1 MNINEFV
8 ATHFAQFAQYFLM
21 AVGAV
26 TLFMFVLKE
35 LPGLTEEIRGRAK
48 KANSEW
54 RYATQ
59 AAVRPDESLTDITT
73 ATYLWQQHGIRCT
86 QVLLEAL
93 ETALGEAGYRL
104 TQDVSGERNIINP
117 KKMYPH
123 RREMVASAL
132 LRAREQF
139 WAPHQSDADVE
150 NTVRLALKSGLGQKM
165 LDDILITLI
174 SRKWRLETTRPDREL
189 EAYPLQQV
197 VVKITG
203 AYDARKDDLIQC
215 LKHLATT
222 ISVDIPSADA
232 SIPDEDGRFC
242 TPEIPTAVRYSVT
255 RTLCDSPPGFF
266 PESLQI
272 SPPLALTGMMKAF
285 NASLENHIVMILQCH
300 RETDPEMFTF
310 LLEKAIRKLEERKT
324 SAVDEDDDTGYAF
337 ACQGRCFD

>member
-1 MNINEFV
+1 MNVYEFV
-8 ATHFAQFAQYFLM
+8 TAHFAQFAQYFLM

-54 RYATQ
+54 RYTTP

-215 LKHLATT
+215 LKHLAAALK
-222 ISVDIPSADA
+222 VDIPSADA
-232 SIPDEDGRFC
+232 SITDEEERFC
-242 TPEIPTAVRYSVT
+242 TPEIRTAVRYSVT
-255 RTLCDSPPGFF
+255 RTRCDSPPGFF
-266 PESLQI
+266 PESYQT
-272 SPPLALTGMMKAF
+272 SPPPALAGMMKAF
-285 NASLENHIVMILQCH
+285 NSSLENHLVVILQCH
-300 RETDPEMFTF
+300 RGTSPDMFAF
-310 LLEKAIRKLEERKT
+310 LLEKVIRKLEERKT